1 MNCSR
6 RGVKISFSIL
16 QIIYSGGEEKGKYHK
31 TPRELVTKRRSKT
44 KSMKVHFGKAGK
56 SHRRGGRTLA
66 PQNPPGETSPNP
78 ARSRSRR
85 WQCLHPERRGRR
97 KASGGGGREE
107 RPGHE
112 TKSPSRW
119 PRSRREPFRAAAADE
134 SRAPRRLRGGRAGP
148 GRAALGVSA
157 AGGHGRRE
165 RPPAACPRLLR
176 RGSPLAGRSPSL
188 RGLALASAPLPSPG
202 PRAPLRVPDRPTAG
216 APRASGA
223 SATPG
228 RSADALQPPPP
239 PSGGAGV
246 TASEPQCRSTPA
258 PAAGRASA
266 PLPPRRYPSADS
278 PPSAPLPLDCGR
290 RKPLHERAP
299 GRPAAAQ
306 VLAACWGARGAE
318 RAGARGLQLRRRTAS
333 RPRPGRLPGLRGRGW
348 ARLRKGVCL
357 LARSCLIMV
366 YFLPECLL

>member
-1 MNCSR
+1 
-6 RGVKISFSIL
+6 
-16 QIIYSGGEEKGKYHK
+16 
-31 TPRELVTKRRSKT
+31 
-44 KSMKVHFGKAGK
+44 MKVHFGKAGK

-66 PQNPPGETSPNP
+66 PHNPPGETSPNP
-78 ARSRSRR
+78 AQSRSRR

-119 PRSRREPFRAAAADE
+119 PRSRREPFSAAAADE
-134 SRAPRRLRGGRAGP
+134 SRAPRRLRDGRAGP
-148 GRAALGVSA
+148 RRAALGGPV

-188 RGLALASAPLPSPG
+188 CGLALASALLPCPG
-202 PRAPLRVPDRPTAG
+202 PRAPLRVPDRPAAG
-216 APRASGA
+216 APPASGA

-228 RSADALQPPPP
+228 RSAAAAAAAALQPPPP
-239 PSGGAGV
+239 PSGRAGV

-258 PAAGRASA
+258 PAAGRPSA

-299 GRPAAAQ
+299 ERAPPAGPPPPRFWRRVGERAGRARAR
-306 VLAACWGARGAE
+306 ARGAAAAALDRVAPALRTVA
-318 RAGARGLQLRRRTAS
+318 RAQGAGM
-333 RPRPGRLPGLRGRGW
+333 G
-348 ARLRKGVCL
+348 
-357 LARSCLIMV
+357 
-366 YFLPECLL
+366 

>member
-1 MNCSR
+1 
-6 RGVKISFSIL
+6 
-16 QIIYSGGEEKGKYHK
+16 
-31 TPRELVTKRRSKT
+31 
-44 KSMKVHFGKAGK
+44 MKVHFGKAGK

-66 PQNPPGETSPNP
+66 PHNPPGETSPNP
-78 ARSRSRR
+78 AQSRSRR

-119 PRSRREPFRAAAADE
+119 PRSRREPFSAAAADE
-134 SRAPRRLRGGRAGP
+134 SRAPRRLRDSRAEP
-148 GRAALGVSA
+148 RRAALGVPV

-188 RGLALASAPLPSPG
+188 CGLALASAPLPCPG
-202 PRAPLRVPDRPTAG
+202 PRAPLRVPDRPAAG
-216 APRASGA
+216 APPASGA
-223 SATPG
+223 SAMPG
-228 RSADALQPPPP
+228 HSAAALQPPPP
-239 PSGGAGV
+239 PSGVAGV

-258 PAAGRASA
+258 PAAGRPSA

-299 GRPAAAQ
+299 ERAPPAGPPPPRFWRRVGERAGLERAR
-306 VLAACWGARGAE
+306 ARGACSCGAGPR
-318 RAGARGLQLRRRTAS
+318 RARAPDGCQGPGGGDGL
-333 RPRPGRLPGLRGRGW
+333 G
-348 ARLRKGVCL
+348 
-357 LARSCLIMV
+357 
-366 YFLPECLL
+366 